1 LQLLFK
7 TLGDQLED
15 DVVKKIPE
23 FLTSSCS
30 RRFLNITSI
39 AIGLTA
45 GVKENLRLL
54 YNLMARG
61 RSPEGEAMM
70 GVQAGYLQQSQVP
83 LLNLL

>member
-1 LQLLFK
+1 MS
-7 TLGDQLED
+7 T
-15 DVVKKIPE
+15 
-23 FLTSSCS
+23 
-30 RRFLNITSI
+30 FLNISS
-39 AIGLTA
+39 IGLTA
-45 GVKENLRLL
+45 GVKENPRLL